1 MNCRVIAID
10 GPAGAGKSTVARAVA
25 ERLGWSFLD
34 TGAMYRAVT
43 VLALEAGIDLS
54 SDEMLEQVVTDLSI
68 SMTDRVVINGR
79 DVTSEIRSPDV
90 NSAVSAVAAC
100 SAIRRALVEQQRIFA
115 SEQPLG
121 TVVEGRDITTV
132 VFADAEVRVFLTAS
146 LEERAKRRGD
156 ESAASVAARDNA
168 DASRADS
175 PLSVGDGVTIL
186 DTTNMPLDQ
195 VVDEVVA
202 CLRK

>member
-1 MNCRVIAID
+1 MNGRVIAID

-43 VLALEAGIDLS
+43 VIALEAGIDLS
-54 SDEMLEQVVTDLSI
+54 SDELLEQVVSDLSI

-79 DVTSEIRSPDV
+79 DVTLEIRSPDV

-115 SEQPLG
+115 SEQALG

-132 VFADAEVRVFLTAS
+132 VFPDAEVRIFLTAS

-156 ESAASVAARDNA
+156 DSAASVAARDSA
-168 DASRADS
+168 DTSRVDS